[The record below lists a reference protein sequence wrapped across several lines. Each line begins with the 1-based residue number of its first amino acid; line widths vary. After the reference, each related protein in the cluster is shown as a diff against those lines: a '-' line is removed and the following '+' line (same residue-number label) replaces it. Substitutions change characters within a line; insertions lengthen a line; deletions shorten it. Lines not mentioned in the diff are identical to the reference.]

1 MSVDD
6 EARDDACFVGE
17 VHDGLVLCS
26 VAHVY
31 TMMYNH
37 PMKRTNIYLDE
48 QELKL
53 LKHLAVEERSS
64 LAALVR
70 RAVRWYLA
78 VALGRVKNPPRQLSD
93 AEWSRRLDA
102 LLAAVRARL
111 PALPPDAIEADITAA
126 REEVRQAHRY
136 APPRRR

>member
-1 MSVDD
+1 
-6 EARDDACFVGE
+6 
-17 VHDGLVLCS
+17 
-26 VAHVY
+26 
-31 TMMYNH
+31 MMYNR

-78 VALGRVKNPPRQLSD
+78 VALGRVKSPPRQLSD
-93 AEWSRRLDA
+93 AEWSRRLEA
-102 LLAAVRARL
+102 LFAAIRARL
-111 PALPPDAIEADITAA
+111 PALPPDEIEADITAA
-126 REEVRQAHRY
+126 RKEVRQTRRY